1 LGNVIKEA
9 KQLLHGLEAWELSTI
24 GREANNVAHLLAR
37 NAQYIQEDH
46 VLMEDVPVFVQQQLI
61 FDVTHYS

>member
-1 LGNVIKEA
+1 LD
-9 KQLLHGLEAWELSTI
+9 AWELSTI
-24 GREANNVAHLLAR
+24 GREANNAAHLLAR